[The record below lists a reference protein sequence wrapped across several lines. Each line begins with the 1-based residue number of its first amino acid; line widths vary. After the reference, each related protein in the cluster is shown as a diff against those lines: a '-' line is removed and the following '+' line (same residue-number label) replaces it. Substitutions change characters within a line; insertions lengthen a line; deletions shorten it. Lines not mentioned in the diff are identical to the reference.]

1 MALTQPTLGGSSL
14 PWPQQDGG
22 YRVRYEY
29 RGGANVMAD
38 GSVLY
43 DLVATG
49 SKRVI
54 TLTWV
59 HLNETDRNTVM
70 TRLSS
75 LGTSSATLKT
85 PEWESSPTDDI
96 TVTLDENMTLPDWTA
111 ISVPDGSGDTEL
123 RYSGSV
129 TLREV

>member
-1 MALTQPTLGGSSL
+1 MAVTQPTLGGSAL
-14 PWPQQDGG
+14 PWPQHDGG
-22 YRVRYEY
+22 YQVRYEY
-29 RGGANVMAD
+29 RGGVAKMIN
-38 GSVLY
+38 GNLNF

-54 TLTWV
+54 TLTWL
-59 HLNETDRNTVM
+59 HLTSTDRDTVM

-75 LGTSSATLKT
+75 LGTSSATLVT
-85 PEWESSPTDDI
+85 PENASI
-96 TVTLDENMTLPDWTA
+96 TVTLDENMTLPTWTA
-111 ISVPDGSGDTEL
+111 ILVAGASL

>member
-1 MALTQPTLGGSSL
+1 MAVTQPTLGGSSL
-14 PWPQQDGG
+14 PWPQHDGG
-22 YRVRYEY
+22 YQVRYEY
-29 RGGANVMAD
+29 RGGGAKMIN
-38 GSVLY
+38 GNLNF

-59 HLNETDRNTVM
+59 HLTEAERDTVM

-85 PEWESSPTDDI
+85 PEWASVADDI
-96 TVTLDENMTLPDWTA
+96 IVTLDDNMTLPTWTA
-111 ISVPDGSGDTEL
+111 VLVAGASL

>member
-1 MALTQPTLGGSSL
+1 MAVTQPTLGGSAL

-29 RGGANVMAD
+29 RGGSSVMAD
-38 GSVLY
+38 GSVLF

-49 SKRVI
+49 SKRIV
-54 TLTWV
+54 TLTWI
-59 HLNETDRNTVM
+59 NISETDRDTVM
-70 TRLSS
+70 TRLAA
-75 LGTSSATLKT
+75 LGTSSAALVS
-85 PEWESSPTDDI
+85 PENDSI

-111 ISVPDGSGDTEL
+111 IGVPDGSGGLNL
-123 RYSGSV
+123 RYTGSV

>member
-1 MALTQPTLGGSSL
+1 MAVTQATLGGSAF
-14 PWPQQDGG
+14 PWPQRDGG
-22 YRVRYEY
+22 YQVRYEY
-29 RGGANVMAD
+29 RGGVAVMAD
-38 GSVLY
+38 GSLNF
-43 DLVATG
+43 DLVASG

-59 HLNETDRNTVM
+59 HLTETDRNTVM

-75 LGTSSATLKT
+75 LGTSSATLVS
-85 PEWESSPTDDI
+85 PENDSI
-96 TVTLDENMTLPDWTA
+96 TVTLDDNMTLPTWAT
-111 ISVPDGSGDTEL
+111 IGVSDGSGGQDL